1 MEKIKIIAESA
12 SNHNGNYDNLL
23 SLAKNSKLA
32 GADYFTVQICD
43 AKSFCDD
50 TYPSIDVVK
59 NICFTQ
65 LEWKTF
71 FQSCRDSDINLI
83 PCPTEIVSLNLCID
97 ENFELIK
104 IHGTDILTIPMLE
117 KISENNIKVILET
130 QFATERDIDLALSI
144 LGKDRIECLIHGYSN
159 YPTEGEELNL
169 NAIQYMKN
177 KWKLKIGFADHSLET
192 DTIPMMAISKGA
204 TWLEK
209 HITLSRNDRN
219 YDWQVSLEPEEFSNM
234 VMNIK
239 KYNKA
244 LGKNFKH
251 PTKNENYIRKFA
263 FKKYLKKDKHLKI
276 IRSENGCT
284 YYEHKYKE
292 FKKDNIIATV
302 CGRLTS
308 TRLKRKLFIDFHEDK
323 LIFDVF
329 SLISKSKYLKKQIL
343 ATSNEVVDNE
353 LFEECDKRD
362 INVFRGS
369 GNNLIHR
376 LLDIAEIEKA
386 GAIIKITGDSPFAV
400 PEVID
405 AMCELYLEQDLDYVR
420 AINLPQGVSTELFS
434 TNYLQKIYQKIENPL
449 QSEYLGYFVILD
461 NEANKGCVKVNF
473 NDLNLTKY
481 KLSIDLEEDLQIAK
495 NLLEKIKKPKFGDI
509 NLKDILNNLNDLA
522 KISDETQVKMPDNTS
537 INYYEYISLMN
548 NQNYKSIM
556 DLKID

>member
-1 MEKIKIIAESA
+1 MEKIKVIAESA

-43 AKSFCDD
+43 AKSFCDE
-50 TYPSIDVVK
+50 TYPSIEVVK
-59 NICFTQ
+59 NICFSKS
-65 LEWKTF
+65 EWKTF
-71 FQSCRDSDINLI
+71 FIACRELKINLI
-83 PCPTEIVSLNLCID
+83 PCPTEIVSLNLCI
-97 ENFELIK
+97 EEKFELIK

-117 KISENNIKVILET
+117 IISKNNIKVILET

-144 LGKDRIECLIHGYSN
+144 IGEDKIECLIHGYSN

-177 KWKLKIGFADHSLET
+177 RWNLNIGFADHSLET
-192 DTIPMMAISKGA
+192 STIPMIAISKGA

-219 YDWQVSLEPEEFSNM
+219 YDWQASLELEEFSNM
-234 VMNIK
+234 VMNIR
-239 KYNKA
+239 KYNKV
-244 LGKNFKH
+244 LGKSFKH
-251 PTKNENYIRKFA
+251 PTKNENAIREVA
-263 FKKYLKKDKHLKI
+263 FKKYIKKNKNLNI
-276 IRSENGCT
+276 IRSESGNT
-284 YYEHKYKE
+284 YYEYKYKE

-308 TRLKRKLFIDFHEDK
+308 TRLKRKLFLDFHEDK

-343 ATSNEVVDNE
+343 ATSDEVVDDE
-353 LFEECDKRD
+353 LVEECSKRN
-362 INVFRGS
+362 ISFFRGS

-376 LLDIAEIEKA
+376 LLDIAEVEKA
-386 GAIIKITGDSPFAV
+386 GAIIKITGDSPFAI

-405 AMCELYLEQDLDYVR
+405 AMCKLYLDQDLDYVR

-434 TNYLQKIYQKIENPL
+434 TNYLQKIYQKLENPL

-461 NEANKGCVKVNF
+461 SEANKGCVKVNF
-473 NDLNLTKY
+473 NNLDLTKF
-481 KLSIDLEEDLQIAK
+481 KLSIDLKEDLDIAK
-495 NLLEKIKKPKFGDI
+495 NLLAKINKSKFGDI
-509 NLKDILNNLNDLA
+509 NLKDILHNLKDLA
-522 KISDETQVKMPDNTS
+522 TIPTETQVKMPDNTS

-548 NQNYKSIM
+548 NQNYKSII